1 MSDRPVD
8 TAMISR
14 CLRALSRQVGDG
26 ALHQLPELVRLRDEL
41 DGHILDAVAR
51 LRAEP
56 WSYSWS
62 AIGRTLGITPQSA
75 AERFHKAGGARRP
88 GGQPAHLR

>member
-1 MSDRPVD
+1 MLDRN
-8 TAMISR
+8 
-14 CLRALSRQVGDG
+14 LRAFSRHVGDG
-26 ALHQLPELVRLRDEL
+26 AVHELPDLVRLRDEL

-56 WSYSWS
+56 WCYSWS
-62 AIGRTLGITPQSA
+62 AIGRTLGITRQSA
-75 AERFHKAGGARRP
+75 AERFRKAGGACRP